1 MHFPMYSLVFSIF
14 FHGISIVFLHF
25 PIDFQGEFPH
35 LSALGCAL
43 AIAWASTSSSCCCAT
58 ALATPTTW
66 LGEG

>member
-1 MHFPMYSLVFSIF
+1 
-14 FHGISIVFLHF
+14 
-25 PIDFQGEFPH
+25 
-35 LSALGCAL
+35 L